1 MESQRVRHDWATELK
16 VKQKWKKSWNLTY
29 RKQLIIKNSISNW
42 LLLFSCPVMSNT
54 LWPHGL
60 QHARPPCHHHH
71 LKVWLIA
78 SLSYTSPVNHDK
90 AVIHERDQIDYTT
103 IHFVVVHSRSCV
115 QLFATPWTAVPQA
128 YLSFTISQSLLILIP
143 IESVM
148 LSNHVIYWCPLLLLL
163 QSSPTSGCFPMSQRF
178 ISGGQSIGAS
188 ASVLLMNIQGW
199 FPLGLTGLI
208 SLQFKGLKS
217 LFQHHNSKASILQC
231 SAFFIVQLSHPYMAT
246 GKTIALTL
254 HNFFGKV
261 VCLLFN
267 MLPRFVTAFLPRN
280 KQLLVSWL

>member
-1 MESQRVRHDWATELK
+1 
-16 VKQKWKKSWNLTY
+16 
-29 RKQLIIKNSISNW
+29 
-42 LLLFSCPVMSNT
+42 MSNI

-60 QHARPPCHHHH
+60 QHARPPCHHQH

-103 IHFVVVHSRSCV
+103 INFVVVHSLSCV

-128 YLSFTISQSLLILIP
+128 YLSFTISQSLLILMP

-148 LSNHVIYWCPLLLLL
+148 LSNHVIFCCPLLLLPSIFPNIRMFSNESAL
-163 QSSPTSGCFPMSQRF
+163 HIKWPKYWSFSISPSNEYS
-178 ISGGQSIGAS
+178 
-188 ASVLLMNIQGW
+188 
-199 FPLGLTGLI
+199 GLI
-208 SLQFKGLKS
+208 SFKINWFDLLAVQGTLKS
-217 LFQHHNSKASILQC
+217 LLQHHNSKASILQC

-267 MLPRFVTAFLPRN
+267 MLPRFVIAFLPRN